1 MEDINITLT
10 VSEEGL
16 ERILSIVSKYF
27 ESSVIQNKSFI
38 NNIIKRDGQESA
50 YNRDGQEICINPIDK
65 QNVENNVEYIDTDK
79 TIDTLNVENNDK
91 SIDLNTDKYTPNSI
105 IECTTV
111 HPNKENIIAINN
123 KASGVSSNMY
133 IKPDINE
140 IGKYIRD
147 TGSTVSPTKFYNYYE
162 ERDWTDFSGEKITD
176 WRAKVDSW
184 TRRDRKS
191 YSKTAP
197 VKVIP
202 PFVPTEFDDGKN

>member
-65 QNVENNVEYIDTDK
+65 Q
-79 TIDTLNVENNDK
+79 NVENNDK

-162 ERDWTDFSGEKITD
+162 ERGWTDFSGEKITD